1 MQKALE
7 NTLKLAP
14 VQKEVDRKI
23 NFFTKKFSIKLE
35 KKSTE
40 SLLHTI
46 RETYTTM
53 NTIKSSFK
61 MKSKGS
67 GYGQMMYLHNR

>member
-1 MQKALE
+1 M
-7 NTLKLAP
+7 
-14 VQKEVDRKI
+14 
-23 NFFTKKFSIKLE
+23 E

-40 SLLHTI
+40 ILLQKI
-46 RETYTTM
+46 RQTYTTM

-67 GYGQMMYLHNR
+67 GYG